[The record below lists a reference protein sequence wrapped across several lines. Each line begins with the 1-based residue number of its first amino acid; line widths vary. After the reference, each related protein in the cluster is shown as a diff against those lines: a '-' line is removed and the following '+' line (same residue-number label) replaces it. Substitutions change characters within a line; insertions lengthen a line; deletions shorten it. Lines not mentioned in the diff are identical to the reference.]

1 MVLASRLESV
11 EGTHLVRGLIFSRK
25 RSLFLGLCFGVVLPS
40 LIGQMVSPSIDK
52 DGQPFSYFSKP
63 TDEIGVMDA
72 PSATEI
78 TPEGYLYTGFGE
90 LMFFTGPEKTP
101 VSERIRTLQDGFLP
115 IVSYDVLRDGLRYR
129 FTMFSAS
136 LGEQPEG
143 AVVNFVRV
151 SVSNPTA
158 HQETAFLT
166 TALRYQG
173 PQLSDFHSGE
183 NRFRRPVTAKE
194 LGDYQ
199 QPGELFNPKWVYGF
213 EHNACLRDGR
223 VLYSFPEQPAPRL
236 NLTLF
241 DHYNRISSLKP
252 EVLSVAPTTPTCSEE
267 YKVVLPPGAER
278 SLDFKM
284 PLLPVHTDDATF
296 AQIQQAQFDDYRSR
310 VARFWTELVNRGLNI
325 NVPEAK
331 VNETFKAN
339 LIYDLMARN
348 KIGND
353 YIQTV
358 NQLHYHAFYLRD
370 SSDIVRMYDISGYP
384 KIAGQV
390 LEFFGTKQQAD
401 GNFLS
406 QPGQYDG
413 WGQALW
419 SYGEHY
425 RMTHDKA
432 FAASVYPRIVR
443 AVDWLEKARA
453 SDPLH
458 IMPATDV
465 KDNEYVP
472 GHLTGYNF
480 LALDGLRA
488 AIVIAKD
495 LGHDEEASR
504 FQKDYEDYR
513 STFLDLLGKITSKT
527 GGYIP
532 PDVDGNVEGTDW
544 GNLLAVTPEQ
554 VLAPNDPRVTATLK
568 ESQSKYEEGLITYRQ
583 PEQGIY
589 LHHYLTIKNTL
600 TEVIRGEQ
608 EQALREFYAELMHTS
623 STHAG
628 FEFAIRPWGTR
639 DFQGNLS
646 PHGWFAAEI
655 RNLLRSMMV
664 REQED
669 SLHLLSVLSPEW
681 VGRGK
686 SIHVDR
692 AVSYFGT
699 TGFDLEMPT
708 DSEAILH
715 LHNSFVVPPH
725 SLVVHLPWFMQ
736 VSRITADGKAI
747 SPVAGAVSIPLET
760 RELRIQWSRKPST
773 DSFSYAKAVADYK
786 AEYKK
791 RYQHLLETGEGFDA
805 KTAR

>member
-1 MVLASRLESV
+1 MEDM
-11 EGTHLVRGLIFSRK
+11 HLLRSFLSSWK
-25 RSLFLGLCFGVVLPS
+25 RSLFVGLCFIAALPIIS
-40 LIGQMVSPSIDK
+40 AQMVSPSIDK
-52 DGQPFSYFSKP
+52 EGQPFSYFSKP

-90 LMFFTGPEKTP
+90 LMFFVGPEKTP
-101 VSERIRTLQDGFLP
+101 VSARIRTLQDGFLP
-115 IVSYDVLRDGLRYR
+115 IISYDVLRDGLRYR

-136 LGEQPEG
+136 MGEQPEG
-143 AVVNFVRV
+143 AIVNFVRIF
-151 SVSNPTA
+151 VSNPTS
-158 HQETAFLT
+158 QQRTAFFT
-166 TALRYQG
+166 TAIRYQG
-173 PQLSDFHSGE
+173 EQLSDFPSGE
-183 NRFRRPVTAKE
+183 NRFRRPVEPKE
-194 LGDYQ
+194 PGDYR
-199 QPGELFNPKWVYGF
+199 QPGVVFNPKWTYGF
-213 EHNACLRDGR
+213 GHDACLRDGL
-223 VLYSFPEQPAPRL
+223 VLYSYPDQPEPRL

-241 DHYNRISSLKP
+241 DHYNHISSLKTEELTVTP
-252 EVLSVAPTTPTCSEE
+252 ATPTCTVE
-267 YKVVLPPGAER
+267 YKVVVPAGAER

-284 PLLPVHTDDATF
+284 PLLPMPPDDATF
-296 AQIQQAQFDDYRSR
+296 EQMQQAKFEDYRSR
-310 VARFWTELVNRGLNI
+310 VAHFWTDVVNRGLNI
-325 NVPEAK
+325 EVAEPK
-331 VNETFKAN
+331 VNQTFNAN

-348 KIGND
+348 KIGNN

-370 SSDIVRMYDISGYP
+370 SSDIVRMYDVSGYP

-390 LEFFGTKQQAD
+390 LEFFGTKQQED

-406 QPGQYDG
+406 QPGQFDG

-443 AVDWLEKARA
+443 AVDWFEKARA
-453 SDPLH
+453 NDPLH
-458 IMPATDV
+458 IMPSTDV
-465 KDNEYVP
+465 RDNEYVP

-488 AIVIAKD
+488 AILIAKD
-495 LGHDEEASR
+495 LGHNDEAAR
-504 FQKDYEDYR
+504 FQKDYDDYR
-513 STFLDLLGKITSKT
+513 TTFLTLLGAITAKT

-532 PDVDGNVEGTDW
+532 PDLDGNLDGTDW
-544 GNLLAVTPEQ
+544 GNLLSVTPEE
-554 VLAPNDPRVTATLK
+554 VLTPSDPRVTATLK

-583 PEQGIY
+583 PGQGIY

-600 TEVIRGEQ
+600 TEVIRGDQ
-608 EQALREFYAELMHTS
+608 EQALREFYAELLHTS
-623 STHAG
+623 STQAG

-639 DFQGNLS
+639 DFQGNLT

-664 REQED
+664 REQDD
-669 SLHLLSVLSPEW
+669 SLHLLSVVSPEW
-681 VGRGK
+681 IGRGK

-699 TGFDLEMPT
+699 TSFDLEMPT
-708 DSEAILH
+708 ESEAVLH
-715 LHNSFVVPPH
+715 LHNSFVERPRE
-725 SLVVHLPWFMQ
+725 LVLHLPWFMN
-736 VSRITADGKAI
+736 VNKVTVDGKPL
-747 SPVAGAVSIPLET
+747 SPVNGA
-760 RELRIQWSRKPST
+760 LRIPPDSKELQIQWNRKSGA
-773 DSFSYAKAVADYK
+773 DSFNYDKAVAEYK

-791 RYQHLLETGEGFDA
+791 RYQHLLETGEGFDN